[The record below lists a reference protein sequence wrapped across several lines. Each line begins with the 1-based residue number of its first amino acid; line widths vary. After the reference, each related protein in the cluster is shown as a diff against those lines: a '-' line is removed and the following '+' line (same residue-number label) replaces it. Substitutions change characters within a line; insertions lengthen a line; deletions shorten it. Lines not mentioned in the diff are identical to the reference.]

1 MRIGFWNLI
10 LSSFSNLIKFESG
23 FALDSQ
29 ISFCPHCQTWLNL
42 HEVLPWILKFH
53 FICMFF
59 SLLPWR
65 TSWYVCFVDV
75 NVYLHILIY
84 IYIYA
89 YVYVFVS
96 SPILVSTNMFD
107 TLFMHNPP
115 NIMPLDSHACRTL
128 MVFVHCSANFM
139 CIGYFTDLDKGQGHE
154 NEKHVWK

>member
-10 LSSFSNLIKFESG
+10 LSSFSNLIKFKSG

-29 ISFCPHCQTWLNL
+29 ISFYPHCQTWLNL

-59 SLLPWR
+59 FSTALKNLMILLLCWCKCIS
-65 TSWYVCFVDV
+65 THT
-75 NVYLHILIY
+75 N
-84 IYIYA
+84 IYA

-139 CIGYFTDLDKGQGHE
+139 CIRYFTDLDKGQGHE
-154 NEKHVWK
+154 NETYVWK